1 MTRGLRWGVA
11 LGLLAGIL
19 TIITLDAHHVH
30 GQVGGLLAAGA
41 TGIVIFVVSQIVDRG
56 GRPPR

>member
-1 MTRGLRWGVA
+1 M
-11 LGLLAGIL
+11 LAGIL